1 MTYSANCIQ
10 KVLFRQ
16 WNNLKNIVL
25 AVHVVN
31 YKLDGCSVNWIRW
44 SEWDIKEGD
53 REWQLA
59 WKKFRLQIF
68 AAALNGKLN
77 NSARQQIATPHTRT
91 PEASLEQCLQHQFTS
106 ECLAL
111 CNCCNLQ
118 SDEEPEKHKHP
129 QRRRLH
135 LALATESTVCLHKDL
150 PHIRGCLSDEQ
161 GEQQGQKSSFK
172 KLMQMDA

>member
-1 MTYSANCIQ
+1 VATSLKEVQASDIRCSPERQTQQFSEAANS
-10 KVLFRQ
+10 
-16 WNNLKNIVL
+16 
-25 AVHVVN
+25 H
-31 YKLDGCSVNWIRW
+31 
-44 SEWDIKEGD
+44 
-53 REWQLA
+53 
-59 WKKFRLQIF
+59 
-68 AAALNGKLN
+68 
-77 NSARQQIATPHTRT
+77 PHTRT